1 MEDVDL
7 VAMGVKEIVKVPVVV
22 LALVPVQVDVRMV
35 VILTVQ
41 TALDVPEV
49 VQEDVKINVI
59 QVVGLLVQVVH
70 VQVSA

>member
-35 VILTVQ
+35 VILTVL
-41 TALDVPEV
+41 TALGVPEV